1 MLFIKITHTGGSE
14 YINITQVYRIVQTS
28 ATEITFYDVNSI
40 LPITYT
46 FSSAADAT
54 SFLAKFDSLSKV
66 IDIDKLAPQ
75 G

>member
-1 MLFIKITHTGGSE
+1 MLFIKITHNGGFD
-14 YINITQVYRIVQTS
+14 YINLNQVYRIVQTS

-40 LPITYT
+40 IPITYS
-46 FSSAADAT
+46 FPSAADAT
-54 SFLAKFDSLSKV
+54 LFLAKFDSFSKV